1 MPRSTILAAL
11 ATCLSCA
18 AVAQPALTQPAFEVA
33 SIKPSNPTEGGV
45 TAGLH
50 IDGSQVRVA
59 AMSFK
64 DYLGMAYRVRA
75 YQIIGPDWLAEQ
87 RFDLA
92 ATLPAGSSTAQ
103 FSDMMQALLA
113 ERFNLKLHHDKKE
126 FPVYVLEAGKTPLK
140 LQASKPDPSV
150 DDAEPKGTANIAASG
165 SNQGVSVNLG
175 QGSSYTF
182 ANNRFEAT
190 KLTMVQFAGNLERFV
205 DRPIVDMTG
214 LDGRYDFALDLT
226 EEDYRIMLIR
236 AGVNSGVTLP
246 PAALRLLENGAPVS
260 LFDAL
265 QKLGLKLDARKAPL
279 DVLVIDEARKTPTD
293 N

>member
-1 MPRSTILAAL
+1 MPRTSFLIFLASFLPGAAL
-11 ATCLSCA
+11 A
-18 AVAQPALTQPAFEVA
+18 QPAFEVA
-33 SIKPSNPTEGGV
+33 SIKPSNQ
-45 TAGLH
+45 TAGEVNAGVH

-59 AMSFK
+59 SMSFK
-64 DYLGMAYRVRA
+64 DYIGMAYRLRS
-75 YQIIGPDWLAEQ
+75 YQIQGPDWMAEQ

-103 FSDMMQALLA
+103 FSEMMQALLA

-126 FPVYVLEAGKTPLK
+126 FPVYVLEVGKTPLK
-140 LQASKPDPSV
+140 LQASKADPNADAADKSV
-150 DDAEPKGTANIAASG
+150 ANVTGSG
-165 SNQGVSVNLG
+165 SAQGVSVNLG

-190 KLTMVQFAGNLERFV
+190 KLTMMQFTNNLERFV

-214 LDGRYDFALDLT
+214 LDGRYDFGLDLT
-226 EEDYRIMLIR
+226 EEDYRLMLIR
-236 AGVNSGVTLP
+236 AGVNSGVVLP
-246 PAALRLLENGAPVS
+246 PAALRLLENGSPVS

-265 QKLGLKLDARKAPL
+265 QKVGLKLDARKAPL
-279 DVLVIDEARKTPTD
+279 DVVIIDEARKTPTD

>member
-1 MPRSTILAAL
+1 MRRTSFLIFLASFLPGAAL
-11 ATCLSCA
+11 A
-18 AVAQPALTQPAFEVA
+18 QPAFEVA
-33 SIKPSNPTEGGV
+33 SIKPSNQ
-45 TAGLH
+45 TAGEVNAGFH
-50 IDGSQVRVA
+50 IDGSQVRVG

-64 DYLGMAYRVRA
+64 DYIGMAYRLRA
-75 YQIIGPDWLAEQ
+75 YQIQGPDWMAEQ

-92 ATLPAGSSTAQ
+92 ATLPTGSTTAQ
-103 FSDMMQALLA
+103 FPEMMQALLA

-126 FPVYVLEAGKTPLK
+126 FPVYVLEVGKTPLK
-140 LQASKPDPSV
+140 LQASKPDPNE
-150 DDAEPKGTANIAASG
+150 DAKAKGTADIAGSG
-165 SNQGVSVNLG
+165 SSQGVSVNLG

-182 ANNRFEAT
+182 SNNRFEAT
-190 KLTMVQFAGNLERFV
+190 KLTMFQFAGNLERFV

-214 LDGRYDFALDLT
+214 LDGRYDFGLDLT

-236 AGVNSGVTLP
+236 AGVNSGVVLP
-246 PAALRLLENGAPVS
+246 PAALRLLENGSPVS

-279 DVLVIDEARKTPTD
+279 DVVVIDEARKTPTE

>member
-1 MPRSTILAAL
+1 MPRTTFLIVLASFLPGAAL
-11 ATCLSCA
+11 A
-18 AVAQPALTQPAFEVA
+18 QPAFEVA
-33 SIKPSNPTEGGV
+33 SIKPSSQNAGEV
-45 TAGLH
+45 TAGVH

-64 DYLGMAYRVRA
+64 DYIGMAYRVRA
-75 YQIIGPDWLAEQ
+75 YQIQGPDWMAEQ

-92 ATLPAGSSTAQ
+92 ATLPAGSSTSQ
-103 FSDMMQALLA
+103 FAEMMQALLA

-126 FPVYVLEAGKTPLK
+126 FPVYVLEVGKTPLK
-140 LQASKPDPSV
+140 LQASKPDPNADAADKSV
-150 DDAEPKGTANIAASG
+150 ANVTGSG
-165 SNQGVSVNLG
+165 SAQGVSVNLG

-182 ANNRFEAT
+182 ANNRFEGI
-190 KLTMVQFAGNLERFV
+190 KLTMMQFAGNLERFV

-214 LDGRYDFALDLT
+214 LDGRYDFGLDVT
-226 EEDYRIMLIR
+226 EDDYRLMLIR

-246 PAALRLLENGAPVS
+246 PAALRLLENGSPVS

>member
-1 MPRSTILAAL
+1 
-11 ATCLSCA
+11 
-18 AVAQPALTQPAFEVA
+18 
-33 SIKPSNPTEGGV
+33 
-45 TAGLH
+45 
-50 IDGSQVRVA
+50 
-59 AMSFK
+59 MSFK
-64 DYLGMAYRVRA
+64 DYIGMAYRVRA
-75 YQIIGPDWLAEQ
+75 FQIQGPDWMAEQ

-92 ATLPAGSSTAQ
+92 ATLPAGSSTSQ
-103 FSDMMQALLA
+103 FSEMMQALLA
-113 ERFNLKLHHDKKE
+113 ERFGLKLHHDKKE

-140 LQASKPDPSV
+140 LQASKPDPN
-150 DDAEPKGTANIAASG
+150 DAEPKGTATVSGSG

-190 KLTMVQFAGNLERFV
+190 KLTMFQFAGNLERFV

-246 PAALRLLENGAPVS
+246 PAALRLLENGSPVS

-279 DVLVIDEARKTPTD
+279 DVLVIDEARKTPTE